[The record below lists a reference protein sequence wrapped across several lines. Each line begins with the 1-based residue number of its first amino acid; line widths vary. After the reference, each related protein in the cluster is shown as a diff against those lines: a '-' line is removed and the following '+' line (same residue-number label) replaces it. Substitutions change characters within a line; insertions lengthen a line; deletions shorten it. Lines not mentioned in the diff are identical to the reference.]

1 MLQKTFRVRRI
12 SHRVL
17 TVLKSAGMLIAN
29 PVLKKRHWSHLILN
43 LSSNDVAIAVHVL
56 VSSREMGRGRGGG
69 GGVIIKDQLGNWE
82 RCRLA

>member
-29 PVLKKRHWSHLILN
+29 PVLTKRHWSHLILN
-43 LSSNDVAIAVHVL
+43 LSSNDVEIAVNVL
-56 VSSREMGRGRGGG
+56 VSSSGMGGG
-69 GGVIIKDQLGNWE
+69 GGGGG
-82 RCRLA
+82 AYY